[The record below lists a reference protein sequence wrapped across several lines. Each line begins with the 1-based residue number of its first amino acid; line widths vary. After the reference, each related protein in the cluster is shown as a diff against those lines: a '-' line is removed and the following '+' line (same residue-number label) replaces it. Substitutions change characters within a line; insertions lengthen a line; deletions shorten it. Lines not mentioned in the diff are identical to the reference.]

1 MTSVSVT
8 LFYLDAL
15 SRADGIFDINLSH
28 LWPGGIK
35 FYNEN
40 SRDQYAIYLYQLGGC
55 LQTANHS

>member
-1 MTSVSVT
+1 MKRVSVS
-8 LFYLDAL
+8 LSYLDAL

-35 FYNEN
+35 FYSEN
-40 SRDQYAIYLYQLGGC
+40 SRDQYVIYLYQLRGR

>member
-1 MTSVSVT
+1 MTIVSVS

-15 SRADGIFDINLSH
+15 SRADVIFDINPSH

-35 FYNEN
+35 FYREH
-40 SRDQYAIYLYQLGGC
+40 SRDQYAINLYQLGGC